1 MTDALV
7 AVIAGGPSTAGI
19 TEQTRSDACGGG
31 EGFTKSADVA
41 FIFIAVSIGDLKYPI
56 GLSKR
61 RPRNNDG

>member
-1 MTDALV
+1 MADALI

-19 TEQTRSDACGGG
+19 TEQTCSED

-41 FIFIAVSIGDLKYPI
+41 FIFIAVSTGDLKYPI
-56 GLSKR
+56 WLSKR